1 MLYNKKYQIIKDG
14 VKNMSVISNIKEYRE
29 KNKKRL
35 INFRLKETTIEKL
48 KIMSE
53 TNNLTMTE
61 IIEHLI
67 DEIDYEKE

>member
-1 MLYNKKYQIIKDG
+1 
-14 VKNMSVISNIKEYRE
+14 MSVISNIKEYRE